1 MKFLETNLKLRLSNN
16 YNRFVEEYLD
26 TNEIELVKLAKDGD
40 KLAFTAL
47 IMRYEEQVV
56 KTATGMLGKC
66 QEADDVSQE
75 TFIRFYQSLDDFKCR
90 SGVRTYITRIAINLS
105 LNEIKRRKRKDI
117 LFTKGN
123 DKIEQIPDN
132 NFSHHLESD
141 DIKEVV
147 NKAMQLLEPK
157 YRSVIVLKLI
167 DGYSTK
173 EISEILSIRKSSVLT
188 RLSRAQEKLRNI
200 LKFYK
205 EDLS

>member
-1 MKFLETNLKLRLSNN
+1 MKEYSGINN
-16 YNRFVEEYLD
+16 
-26 TNEIELVKLAKDGD
+26 IELVKLAKEGD
-40 KLAFTAL
+40 KSALAVL
-47 IMRYEEQVV
+47 ILKHKEQVV
-56 KTATGMLGKC
+56 KTVTGMLGKC
-66 QEADDVSQE
+66 PEADDVSQE
-75 TFIRFYQSLDDFKCR
+75 TFVRFYQSLDDFKCK
-90 SGVRTYITRIAINLS
+90 SAVGTYITRIAINLS

-132 NFSHHLESD
+132 NFSYHLESD
-141 DIKEVV
+141 NIKDVV
-147 NKAMQLLEPK
+147 KKAMQLLEPK

-173 EISEILSIRKSSVLT
+173 EISEILNIRKSSVLT

-200 LKFYK
+200 LKYYM